1 MARSVSTLIYMTYL
15 NVFLIQERRAIVILK
30 GDPGVSGNVTFSQAE
45 DGGPVT
51 VRGTVSGLS
60 KGKHGFHIHEKGDLS
75 TGCKSTEGHFNPD
88 KKNHGGPND
97 EVRHAGDL
105 GNIFAE
111 DNGVADI
118 MITDSVISLA
128 GKYSIIGRAVVVHS
142 DADDLGR
149 GGFSDSLTT
158 GHAGTRVACGVI
170 GIQHPPGAWMQGSS
184 AATSPLLSTA
194 ALAAT
199 FASTLAVRLLI

>member
-1 MARSVSTLIYMTYL
+1 MSLMFEHISSRIPRLFAALDPTCCELQMEI
-15 NVFLIQERRAIVILK
+15 IEQKKEERRAIVILK

-170 GIQHPPGAWMQGSS
+170 GIQ
-184 AATSPLLSTA
+184 
-194 ALAAT
+194 
-199 FASTLAVRLLI
+199 

>member
-1 MARSVSTLIYMTYL
+1 MVYRFCVVVLLAPALLSLVCAE
-15 NVFLIQERRAIVILK
+15 ERRAIVILK
-30 GDPGVSGNVTFSQAE
+30 GDPGVSGNVTFSQME
-45 DGGPVT
+45 DDGPVT
-51 VRGTVSGLS
+51 IRGTISGLS
-60 KGKHGFHIHEKGDLS
+60 KGKHGFHIHEKGDLTS
-75 TGCKSTEGHFNPD
+75 GCKSTEGHFNPD

-111 DNGVADI
+111 DNGVADVV
-118 MITDSVISLA
+118 ITDKIISLV
-128 GKYSIIGRAVVVHS
+128 GKYSILGRAVVVHS

-170 GIQHPPGAWMQGSS
+170 GIQHPSDPWFQGASS
-184 AATSPLLSTA
+184 ASFHFVSTVTLGA
-194 ALAAT
+194 AL
-199 FASTLAVRLLI
+199 LARVLH